1 MKLSPPPSL
10 LTILSS
16 TCLLIATAAVAFDKV
31 EHIEEIVLNI
41 ERSAKVFQNDLEWQ
55 LIGMK
60 SNLRGLFYDLEASV
74 GADFDELASELKK
87 FEVAAEDATAVLDRK
102 LDELNDRVEAAST
115 HTGSRLNGIETLL
128 KSVLA
133 SLQPLAE
140 GKGRFVQT

>member
-1 MKLSPPPSL
+1 
-10 LTILSS
+10 
-16 TCLLIATAAVAFDKV
+16 
-31 EHIEEIVLNI
+31 
-41 ERSAKVFQNDLEWQ
+41 
-55 LIGMK
+55 MK

-140 GKGRFVQT
+140 GKGRFVYFGGFVFSFLKARFIVGT